1 MLDSIA
7 SPTLWW
13 LTIAAAVVALLA
25 VDFVATRKLL
35 EVSMREAVAWSAF
48 AVPKV
53 LQQRVLLSAIV
64 GALVLRGIFIAAG
77 ADALERFDWVSLVF
91 GAVLLLTGAK
101 LLRDALAG
109 HDHEVDINEM
119 RVVRL
124 VRRVMPVTE
133 EYDRTRLVVRR
144 EGRRWLTPLA
154 LVVIAVF
161 APRQAGAPL
170 LRPRRDP
177 GLHRRQ
183 AGAALGPRGRAVGA
197 IGAHPGL
204 AGRHPRH
211 PGCDHD
217 DEPGRSAP
225 HRCGAGARR
234 PGADQPAG
242 SAGDVG
248 PTRSV
253 GAAQA
258 VPAASVAA
266 CLAFLAFLKSLTFC
280 SESWSTTSATERC
293 PSRA

>member
-1 MLDSIA
+1 MLDSMA

-13 LTIAAAVVALLA
+13 LTIAAAVVVLLA

-133 EYDRTRLVVRR
+133 EYDGTRLVVRC
-144 EGRRWLTPLA
+144 EVRRWLTPLA
-154 LVVIAVF
+154 LVVFAVF
-161 APRQAGAPL
+161 APRQAGAPPL
-170 LRPRRDP
+170 WPRRDP

-183 AGAALGPRGRAVGA
+183 AGVHWAHELGPWVPSVPTLASLGVILAILAVTTTTSLVAARRTAVVQEHADPEPTSQPDPQETWAQRGRSV
-197 IGAHPGL
+197 PL
-204 AGRHPRH
+204 R
-211 PGCDHD
+211 
-217 DEPGRSAP
+217 
-225 HRCGAGARR
+225 RCR
-234 PGADQPAG
+234 PPQWQPAW
-242 SAGDVG
+242 
-248 PTRSV
+248 P
-253 GAAQA
+253 
-258 VPAASVAA
+258 
-266 CLAFLAFLKSLTFC
+266 
-280 SESWSTTSATERC
+280 SW
-293 PSRA
+293 PS